1 LTVTDLSISGCSS
14 DPVAFTVEEIF
25 PPTSITYNGG
35 WFTDSQTIII
45 NAIPANGDKSNF
57 LYTLD
62 ENLPQ
67 TSNIFRNVVSGTH
80 EMSISDAYGCGST
93 ILL

>member
-1 LTVTDLSISGCSS
+1 MEKEDGTLVSS
-14 DPVAFTVEEIF
+14 SWVFQQINLETIHWLLQTYLF
-25 PPTSITYNGG
+25 PAVHQIQLHLQLRNIPTYIYHLYNGG

-45 NAIPANGDKSNF
+45 NAIPAKGDKSNF

-67 TSNIFRNVVSGTH
+67 T
-80 EMSISDAYGCGST
+80 E
-93 ILL
+93 